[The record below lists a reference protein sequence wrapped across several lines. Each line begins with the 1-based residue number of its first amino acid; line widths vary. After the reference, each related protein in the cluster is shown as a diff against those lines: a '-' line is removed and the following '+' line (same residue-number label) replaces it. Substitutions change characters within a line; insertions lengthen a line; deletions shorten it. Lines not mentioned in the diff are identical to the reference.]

1 MINHKPTSIIFLD
14 DDIIHQYLSLIIFLR
29 CSSIMILF
37 FMPSRNM
44 VLFATGLM
52 HEASIPAHQIHVK
65 TVGRSHTK
73 LQKPARQ
80 KPAGRSLAAPL
91 AFVVVLCPPGSMMM
105 MILIHCLNCLF

>member
-1 MINHKPTSIIFLD
+1 MLIFLL
-14 DDIIHQYLSLIIFLR
+14 IIHHDNVVHAITKHVRL
-29 CSSIMILF
+29 
-37 FMPSRNM
+37 
-44 VLFATGLM
+44 ATGLM
-52 HEASIPAHQIHVK
+52 HEASVPAHQIHVK